1 VGMDGVDVVLC
12 RSCGDGDV
20 ETPGGSSASLVP
32 ENIVSMVAVPEG
44 LLKDPIECCLF
55 VLASSSGVS

>member
-1 VGMDGVDVVLC
+1 
-12 RSCGDGDV
+12 
-20 ETPGGSSASLVP
+20 LVP